1 VQINIGKYVTCG
13 EDWVTSDYAGGGCT
27 DATALHWL
35 SISRKYPHKETV
47 LAKNQYTFEKR
58 RREIE
63 KKRKKEEKLQRKID
77 KVEPSPEENAEAPVA
92 QDETQPT
99 PQE

>member
-1 VQINIGKYVTCG
+1 MQQPC
-13 EDWVTSDYAGGGCT
+13 A
-27 DATALHWL
+27 WL
-35 SISRKYPHKETV
+35 FISRKYPQKEIV

-63 KKRKKEEKLQRKID
+63 KKRKKEEKLQRKVD
-77 KVEPSPEENAEAPVA
+77 QQEPSPEEPAEAPVA
-92 QDETQPT
+92 EDLPVPE